1 MQAARL
7 SLGNYNAR
15 LYNYFFSTIGS
26 AIGSANGTLRLV
38 P

>member
-7 SLGNYNAR
+7 SLGNYNAQ

-26 AIGSANGTLRLV
+26 ANGTLRLV